1 MLFDLRATGRRRVV
15 KIIYAFL
22 AILMGGGLVL
32 FGVGG
37 SGFGLLNSD
46 QNSGSGGSGVTYE
59 DQAAKA
65 EKSAL
70 KPGPK
75 ATESAIAAKW
85 ANATKARFQAASSGF
100 DTQSGAYTAQAQEQ
114 LKLAAED
121 WQQYLK
127 VNRGDP
133 DLLLAKLMAQAY
145 GQGALNQPTDA
156 VRAWQVVVAAE
167 STAPNY
173 SMLALNAYLAS
184 DSKIAESAAQR
195 ALAMT
200 PKAQRANLKAQFRAA
215 QAQAKAQQRAAAEQ
229 AAQQSGGVGGL
240 P

>member
-1 MLFDLRATGRRRVV
+1 MLFDLRATGRRRAV
-15 KIIYAFL
+15 KIIYVFL

-37 SGFGLLNSD
+37 SGFGLLNAD
-46 QNSGSGGSGVTYE
+46 QNSGSGGSGVSYQ
-59 DQAAKA
+59 DQALKA

-70 KPGPK
+70 KPVPN
-75 ATESAIAAKW
+75 ATQDAIATQW
-85 ANATKARFQAASSGF
+85 ANATKSRFQAASGGF
-100 DTQSGAYTAQAQEQ
+100 DTQSGTYTPKAQEQ
-114 LKLAAED
+114 LKLAADD

-127 VNRGDP
+127 TNKGEP

-145 GQGALNQPTDA
+145 GQGALNQPSDA

-184 DSKIAESAAQR
+184 DAKIAVPAAAR
-195 ALAMT
+195 ALALT
-200 PKAQRANLKAQFRAA
+200 PKAQRANLKAQFKAA
-215 QAQAKAQQRAAAEQ
+215 QAQAKAQQRAAAQ
-229 AAQQSGGVGGL
+229 QAQQSGGIGGL

>member
-1 MLFDLRATGRRRVV
+1 MLFDLRATGRRRAV

-46 QNSGSGGSGVTYE
+46 QNSGSGGSGVSYQ
-59 DQAAKA
+59 DQAVKA

-70 KPGPK
+70 KPAPTT
-75 ATESAIAAKW
+75 AQAAQW
-85 ANATKARFQAASSGF
+85 ANATKARFQAASGGF
-100 DTQSGAYTAQAQEQ
+100 DTQSGAYTPKAQEQ

-127 VNRGDP
+127 TNKGDP

-145 GQGALNQPTDA
+145 GQGALNQPNDA

-184 DSKIAESAAQR
+184 DPKISGPAAAR
-195 ALAMT
+195 ALALT
-200 PKAQRANLKAQFRAA
+200 PKAQRPNLKAQFKAA
-215 QAQAKAQQRAAAEQ
+215 QAQAKAQQRAAAQ
-229 AAQQSGGVGGL
+229 QAQQSGGVGGL